1 MIEKNSRGLVH
12 VYTGDGKG
20 KTTAALGLALR
31 AVGHGMKVLFIQFL
45 KGQQCGEHLFVAKYH
60 PFDIIQIGTG
70 DLWTRPREQLR
81 QEVQETLSLA
91 RQEVLGGKYDLVVLD
106 EIFVALDQG
115 YITVNQVLELMEE
128 KPGTVE
134 LVMTG
139 RRAPPEVVQRAD
151 LVTEMLMIK
160 HPFTE
165 EFSARRGIDY

>member
-1 MIEKNSRGLVH
+1 MVEKDSKGLVH
-12 VYTGDGKG
+12 IYTGDGKG

-31 AVGHGMKVLFIQFL
+31 AAGHSMRVVFIQFL
-45 KGQQCGEHLFVAKYH
+45 KSQQCGEHLFIAKYH

-70 DLWTRPREQLR
+70 DLFAKPKEQLDR
-81 QEVQETLSLA
+81 EVQEALTLAKREILS
-91 RQEVLGGKYDLVVLD
+91 GKYDLVVLD
-106 EIFVALDQG
+106 EIFVAISQG
-115 YITVNQVLELMEE
+115 HITVNQILELIEE

-139 RRAPPEVVQRAD
+139 RKAPPEIVQRAD

-165 EFSARRGIDY
+165 GFGARRGIDY

>member
-1 MIEKNSRGLVH
+1 MVERNSKGLVH

-31 AVGHGMKVLFIQFL
+31 AAGHGMRVLFLQFL

-60 PFDIIQIGTG
+60 PFDIIQTGTG
-70 DLWTRPREQLR
+70 NLFTKPREQLR
-81 QEVQETLSLA
+81 QEVQDTLALA
-91 RQEVLGGKYDLVVLD
+91 KREVLGGKYDLVVLD

-115 YITVNQVLELMEE
+115 YLTVSQVLELIEE
-128 KPGTVE
+128 KPGTTE

-139 RRAPPEVVQRAD
+139 RKAPPEIVQRAD

-165 EFSARRGIDY
+165 GFGARRGIDY